1 MTRIKICG
9 LTRPEDVRL
18 SVEAGAHAVGFVHV
32 PHSKRYVDRA
42 RLQELCR
49 AAGPMVT
56 RVAVIADLP
65 LEEALSLAQETPL
78 MVLQL
83 HGQEDLA
90 YVQALRSRLDPRVGL
105 WRAVRGDSPQARA
118 DALAMVGLVEALLL
132 DSDGGSGT
140 PFDWKSAE
148 GFEPGCPVLLAGG
161 LTPENVGPAIQ
172 RLQPFAVDVSSGVE
186 GAPGRKDPARLHA
199 FFTAVRTVSRFAASE
214 GRV

>member
-18 SVEAGAHAVGFVHV
+18 AIEAGAHAVGFVHV
-32 PHSKRYVDRA
+32 PRSKRYVDRA
-42 RLQELCR
+42 RIQELCR
-49 AAGPMVT
+49 SAGPMVT
-56 RVAVIADLP
+56 RVAVVADLP
-65 LEEALSLAQETPL
+65 LEEALSLVAEAPL
-78 MVLQL
+78 AVLQL

-118 DALAMVGLVEALLL
+118 EAAAMVGLVEALVL
-132 DSDGGSGT
+132 DSDGGSGL
-140 PFDWKSAE
+140 PFDWTSAE
-148 GFEPGCPVLLAGG
+148 GFDPGCPVLLAGG
-161 LTPENVGPAIQ
+161 LTPENVGTAIQ

-186 GAPGRKDPARLHA
+186 AAPGRKDPARLHA
-199 FFTAVRTVSRFAASE
+199 FFTAVRTVSTFAASE